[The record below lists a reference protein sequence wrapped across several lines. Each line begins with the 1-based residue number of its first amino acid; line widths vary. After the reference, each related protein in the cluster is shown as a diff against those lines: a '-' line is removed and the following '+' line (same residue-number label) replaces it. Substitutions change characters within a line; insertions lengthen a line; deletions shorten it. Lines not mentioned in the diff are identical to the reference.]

1 MTFAWALFLVV
12 TVASF
17 IVQKSL
23 HNRIEKYSR
32 IRSHTGMTGCEAAER
47 MLRDYGISGVSVTST
62 QGTLTDHYNPA
73 DMTVNLSEGVYN
85 QNSIAAIAIA
95 AHECGHAVQHDA
107 AYKPLKMRSAL
118 VPVVNF
124 ASTWV
129 SWVLLGG
136 MFLIDIFPALLVFG
150 IILFATTTLF
160 SFVTLPVEVD
170 ASRRAIRWL
179 IASNVCDSEEL
190 PAAKD
195 ALHAAAYTYV
205 IAAFGSLATLL
216 YYVLMLWSNDD

>member
-1 MTFAWALFLVV
+1 
-12 TVASF
+12 
-17 IVQKSL
+17 
-23 HNRIEKYSR
+23 
-32 IRSHTGMTGCEAAER
+32 MTGREAAER

-62 QGTLTDHYNPA
+62 SGTLTDHYNPA

-85 QNSIAAIAIA
+85 QNCIAAIAIA

-136 MFLIDIFPALLVFG
+136 MFLIDICPALLVFG

-170 ASRRAIRWL
+170 ASRRAILWL
-179 IASNVCDSEEL
+179 EKSRICNPDEL

-205 IAAFGSLATLL
+205 AAALGSLATLL
-216 YYVLMLWSNDD
+216 YYALIFLSDRD